1 MTAIDRREF
10 LRTGAQGAA
19 FLTLP
24 VLPTRRDGG
33 ERYPPLLPAAG
44 VGETAE
50 ENPIL
55 FSLAVVTD
63 SHVRLETDD
72 PQNLYPSDKYANDKN
87 RYVVDQ
93 INKMDPDL
101 VIHLG
106 DIPHTIPSSE
116 NHDQVMRNAHSI
128 YRGGIKSEFHVV
140 GGNHDIGNKPNAF
153 TSSPSIDERSHE
165 VFEKYWGATY
175 SSFDY
180 EDCHFL
186 LLNSSVLNSGLALE
200 AEQRAWLL
208 DDLERN
214 RETGRRMFWCMHH
227 PPFINH
233 PSEIE
238 HYDNIGEPARSW
250 LLSLMET
257 FEVEAIF
264 CGHAHN
270 FFYNLYKNTD
280 IYVLPSITFV
290 RPDFSAMFH
299 VAPADDE
306 NGRNDVNKLGFSLL
320 EIRERGHRLSTIR
333 TYGLTEER
341 DDTVVSRP
349 LSLSTSVQDVL
360 TSGVGASLRHTW
372 AKVTY
377 MPCDSLDEFA
387 RKPIR
392 NDYLLQ
398 ALGELDIRKLRVPIG
413 DLGDPETLERIRVL
427 KRLGHEFTVFS
438 IGTPA
443 SSAKDLIMKHQDLV
457 DAWEVTIP
465 RRQMGEAIAAL
476 REVKSRASVAVFL
489 STLDTLADQKE
500 EEDFLFSH
508 FPSHGFKLREF
519 DLLRSGIDRFDAA
532 GVLDG
537 FVFAVNAEMEILES
551 IRRVEEMMNLLG
563 MRGVVHLNMPRLT
576 EAIPY
581 EDDNEIA
588 RVVAETLI
596 ASLAVENVDVFL
608 DTLVDHDRGYFPRH
622 GLMDR
627 RYNPRLA
634 YHTFRHLHRAVSG
647 GREGLGVG
655 RIRTDPETRAFDLR
669 STDFR
674 CCLVLPE
681 AERRSVELEFDTD
694 LDVGE
699 TDLKCLDLHTGRMR
713 GVGGRVIGRRRIVLD
728 LAAELSVPILLIL
741 GQAGLGGEG

>member
-1 MTAIDRREF
+1 
-10 LRTGAQGAA
+10 
-19 FLTLP
+19 
-24 VLPTRRDGG
+24 
-33 ERYPPLLPAAG
+33 
-44 VGETAE
+44 
-50 ENPIL
+50 
-55 FSLAVVTD
+55 
-63 SHVRLETDD
+63 VRLEIDD
-72 PQNLYPSDKYANDKN
+72 PQNLFPSDQYANDKN
-87 RYVVDQ
+87 RYVVGQ
-93 INKMDPDL
+93 INKLDPDL

-106 DIPHTIPSSE
+106 DVPHTIPSSE
-116 NHDQVMRNAHSI
+116 NHDRVMRNAHSI
-128 YRGGIKSEFHVV
+128 YRDGIKSRLHVV
-140 GGNHDIGNKPNAF
+140 PGNHDIGNKPNAF
-153 TSSPSIDERSHE
+153 TSSPIMDERSHE
-165 VFEKYWGATY
+165 VFERYWGPTY

-186 LLNSSVLNSGLALE
+186 LFSSSVLNSGLPLE
-200 AEQRAWLL
+200 DEQRAWML

-214 RETGRRMFWCMHH
+214 RGTGRRLFWCMHH

-233 PSEIE
+233 PSEPE
-238 HYDNIGEPARSW
+238 HYDNLGEPARSW
-250 LLSLMET
+250 FLSLMEA
-257 FEVEAIF
+257 FEVEAVF

-299 VAPADDE
+299 VAPADEE

-333 TYGLTEER
+333 TYGLREER

-349 LSLSTSVQDVL
+349 LSLSTSAQDSL

-372 AKVTY
+372 AKTIY

-398 ALGELDIRKLRVPIG
+398 ALGELGIRKLRIPIG
-413 DLGDPETLERIRVL
+413 DLGDQETLERIRVM

-438 IGTPA
+438 IGIPDGPVYGPVIEYQ
-443 SSAKDLIMKHQDLV
+443 DLI
-457 DAWEVTIP
+457 DAWEITVP

-476 REVKSRASVAVFL
+476 RGVKSRASMALFL

-500 EEDFLFSH
+500 EEDFVFSH
-508 FPSHGFKLREF
+508 FPTHGFKLRELE
-519 DLLRSGIDRFDAA
+519 LLESAIERYDAT

-537 FVFAVNAEMEILES
+537 FVFAVNAEMEVLES
-551 IRRVEEMMNLLG
+551 IRRVEEMVNLLQ
-563 MRGVVHLNMPRLT
+563 MRGVVLLNMPRRT
-576 EAIPY
+576 EAIPF

-588 RVVAETLI
+588 RVTAETLI
-596 ASLAVENVDVFL
+596 ASLTVEDVDVIL

-634 YHTFRHLHRAVSG
+634 YHTFRHLNRAVSG
-647 GREGLGVG
+647 GREGLDVG
-655 RIRTDPETRAFDLR
+655 RIRTYPETRAFDLR

-674 CCLVLPE
+674 CALVLPE
-681 AERRSVELEFDTD
+681 AEGRSVELNLDTE
-694 LDVGE
+694 LGIGE
-699 TDLKCLDLHTGRMR
+699 TDLECLDLHTGRVR
-713 GVGGRVIGRRRIVLD
+713 DVGGRVIGRRKIVLD
-728 LAAELSVPILLIL
+728 LVAEASVPILLIL
-741 GQAGLGGEG
+741 G